1 MPMENG
7 KRSLRALDWL
17 NFFLAD
23 VQTGVGPFLAV
34 YLAANHWNPQQVG
47 MALTCG
53 GLAGVI
59 AQTPAGALVDATH
72 QKRLLLGIGIAF
84 LSAASLLLAL
94 KPAFLAVIG
103 AQLVLGSVGAILGP
117 TVTAITLGIVLP
129 KEFDRRFGR
138 NQTFNS
144 AGNVAA
150 ALMMGGIGYAISNR
164 AIFFAVPF
172 LAIPCISAVLAIN
185 PKDIDYARSR
195 GSRDEEGKGSALGT
209 LFSDRRLLGFASC
222 AVLFHFA
229 NAAMLPQL
237 GEMLAH
243 GRVKVAAPFMSAC
256 VIVTQFVIAI
266 SAVWIGN
273 KAATWG
279 RKPLLLIGFG
289 VLPIRGLLYT
299 LTKSVPLLVGIQ
311 VLDGVANAI
320 FGVVSILVIADL
332 TRGTGRFNITQG
344 AFGTAVG
351 IGASLSTSF
360 AGYLVQRS
368 GYSFSFLG
376 LAAIGLLAWIL
387 LWIVLPETLDVS
399 NSESVVEVATD
410 PA

>member
-1 MPMENG
+1 MATETGPD

-34 YLAANHWNPQQVG
+34 YLSANHWNAEQVG
-47 MALTCG
+47 FVLTCG
-53 GLAGVI
+53 GLAGVV

-72 QKRLLLGIGIAF
+72 SKRFLLSAGIIILG
-84 LSAASLLLAL
+84 AASLMLAIH
-94 KPAFLAVIG
+94 PMFWSVIG
-103 AQLVLGSVGAILGP
+103 AQVVLGSVGAILGP
-117 TVTAITLGIVLP
+117 TVTAITLGMVLP
-129 KEFDRRFGR
+129 KQFDQRFGR

-150 ALMMGGIGYAISNR
+150 ALLMGGIGYTISNR
-164 AIFFAVPF
+164 AIFLAVPF
-172 LAIPCISAVLAIN
+172 LAIPCVSAILAID
-185 PKDIDYARSR
+185 PKKIDYRRSR
-195 GSRDEEGKGSALGT
+195 GSVSRDGAGQTSRLGALI
-209 LFSDRRLLGFASC
+209 SDRRLLAFAGC

-243 GRVKVAAPFMSAC
+243 GRVREAAPFMSAC

-266 SAVWIGN
+266 SAAWIG
-273 KAATWG
+273 KRAATWG
-279 RKPLLLIGFG
+279 RKPLLLVGFG
-289 VLPIRGLLYT
+289 VLPVRGALYT
-299 LTKSVPLLVGIQ
+299 LTTSVRLLIGIQ
-311 VLDGVANAI
+311 VLDGIANAI

-344 AFGTAVG
+344 ALGTAVG
-351 IGASLSTSF
+351 IGASLSTTF

-376 LAAIGLLAWIL
+376 LAGIGVVAWLL
-387 LWIVLPETLDVS
+387 LWAAVPETLRV
-399 NSESVVEVATD
+399 NEHEPLAVR
-410 PA
+410 